1 MIQALYLSSPSAS
14 LALQY
19 GGFVPHEL
27 LAAKGLFKRAWKK

>member
-1 MIQALYLSSPSAS
+1 MIQALYLSSPSTS

-19 GGFVPHEL
+19 DGFVPREL